1 MLPLPIEELKSH
13 QDSKSMLHLW
23 EKIPKGLIKI
33 KIIGKLEI
41 IAIILVDIKVQHIV
55 FVI

>member
-23 EKIPKGLIKI
+23 EKIPEGLLKI

-41 IAIILVDIKVQHIV
+41 IAIIQVDIKVQHIV